1 MMLPTVRQLQERNVR
16 EMLKEDLYQRLLDA
30 HTAGKELT
38 PKEKV
43 LLGHILRYLANKT
56 AELYTSQ
63 TSREQRTINDTPE
76 FTPIIRPIYQDQAAT
91 GNFFADQATYYAGKI
106 QNFISENAEE
116 LGVTPTVTAINFNSK
131 EKRIFTSIS

>member
-1 MMLPTVRQLQERNVR
+1 
-16 EMLKEDLYQRLLDA
+16 MLKEDLYQRLLDA

-106 QNFISENAEE
+106 QNFISENAGE

>member
-1 MMLPTVRQLQERNVR
+1 
-16 EMLKEDLYQRLLDA
+16 
-30 HTAGKELT
+30 
-38 PKEKV
+38 
-43 LLGHILRYLANKT
+43 
-56 AELYTSQ
+56 
-63 TSREQRTINDTPE
+63 EQRTINDTPE